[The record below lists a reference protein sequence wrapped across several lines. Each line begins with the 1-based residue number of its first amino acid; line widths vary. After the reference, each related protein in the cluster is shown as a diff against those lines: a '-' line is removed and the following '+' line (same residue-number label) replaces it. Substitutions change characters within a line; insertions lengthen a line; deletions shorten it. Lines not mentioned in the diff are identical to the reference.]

1 MNARVADGVSAH
13 AAISLRGEWTM
24 PVYLVERALPGVTL
38 AQLTAIRR
46 AGEEMCHRF
55 ARDGKPVQYRRSIFV
70 AGESRCLCLFEAQD
84 AERVQEVN
92 EAAQIPYSRIV
103 LAVDLT
109 PD

>member
-1 MNARVADGVSAH
+1 VNARVADGVAAH
-13 AAISLRGEWTM
+13 VTTSLRGEGTM

-55 ARDGKPVQYRRSIFV
+55 TRDGKAVHYRRSIFV
-70 AGESRCLCLFEAQD
+70 PGESRCLCLFDAQD
-84 AERVQEVN
+84 GDRVQEVN
-92 EAAQIPYSRIV
+92 EAAQIPYGRIV

-109 PD
+109 